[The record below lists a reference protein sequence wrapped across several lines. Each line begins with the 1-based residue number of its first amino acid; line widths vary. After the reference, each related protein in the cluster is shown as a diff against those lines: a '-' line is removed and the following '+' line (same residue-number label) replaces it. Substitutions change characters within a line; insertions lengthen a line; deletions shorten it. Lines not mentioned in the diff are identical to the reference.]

1 MHVGGILVKIRPIC
15 QVIVVAAEALR
26 QFHPAATCEVKGVV
40 THTQYLNFLHQVVA
54 QSIIQMCI
62 SGVRTKQS
70 INLSSGGV
78 AT

>member
-1 MHVGGILVKIRPIC
+1 MHIRSVLVKVRSVC
-15 QVIVVAAEALR
+15 QVIVVAAEALG
-26 QFHPAATCEVKGVV
+26 QFHPAATCKIKGVV

-62 SGVRTKQS
+62 SSIGTKQS
-70 INLSSGGV
+70 INLVSGGI